1 MSDGFESPIWDRM
14 FRGGLEYRVPVC
26 AVIVLV
32 ALASIFVLTSQS
44 ASSLPTYLLAVY
56 VLVGARSWRGLL
68 FDPAVLLI
76 VALLVYLPS
85 TSLWS
90 TPWDGRGAFSQATRA
105 VLVFTFVVSLA
116 ECIQVD
122 WFRQRM
128 TLVLAAF
135 GGVAA
140 LAAIALFLAE
150 PPDDDRLNGLGQL
163 DTHVTAALVYAVAA
177 VCGIAWLTF
186 PGERPA
192 PRARWFVGSCV
203 AVLALAVALAGSR
216 NAIVCLVLG
225 SACLLLSFSVG
236 SVTRFLTIA
245 AGGAVASGALL
256 TAAYFLLPGA
266 DAFIL
271 PRGDSFRSGIWVDYA
286 ALIAA
291 RGPWFGLGVLSPDE
305 ITVAGY
311 PVLHPHNLYLAVTYQ
326 GGLFGLA
333 LMLAV
338 VVLTVRTLLRHY
350 GESEAK
356 LGLAILAIGLPAY
369 LLDGHELVD
378 KIGWTWLLFWLPV
391 AIGVGLRCRVALHD
405 ARRFGTV
412 LV

>member
-1 MSDGFESPIWDRM
+1 MSNGYESPIWDR
-14 FRGGLEYRVPVC
+14 FLRGGLEYRVPVC
-26 AVIVLV
+26 AAIVLV

-68 FDPAVLLI
+68 FDPGTLLI
-76 VALLVYLPS
+76 VALLIYLPS

-90 TPWDGRGAFSQATRA
+90 TPWDGRGAFSQAARA
-105 VLVFTFVVSLA
+105 VLVFTFVVALA

-140 LAAIALFLAE
+140 LAAITLFLAD

-177 VCGIAWLTF
+177 VCGIAWLTS
-186 PGERPA
+186 PGERRA
-192 PRARWFVGSCV
+192 PPARWFVGSCV
-203 AVLALAVALAGSR
+203 AVLAVAVVLAGSR
-216 NAIVCLVLG
+216 NAVVCLVLG
-225 SACLLLSFSVG
+225 SACMLLSFSVG
-236 SVTRFLTIA
+236 SATRFLTIA
-245 AGGAVASGALL
+245 VGGAVASGSLL
-256 TAAYFLLPGA
+256 AAAYFLLPGG

-271 PRGDSFRSGIWVDYA
+271 PRGDSFRPGIWADYA
-286 ALIAA
+286 AQIAA
-291 RGPWFGLGVLSPDE
+291 RGPWFGLGILSPDE
-305 ITVAGY
+305 ITVAGF
-311 PVLHPHNLYLAVTYQ
+311 PVLHPHSLYLAVTYQ

-350 GESEAK
+350 GESEAR
-356 LGLAILAIGLPAY
+356 LGLAILAIALPAY

-391 AIGVGLRCRVALHD
+391 AIGVGLRCRVALDD